1 MKNQWRLVS
10 ALVIVFVIIVFAILN
25 VEPVRINFG
34 VASVHWPLILVI
46 VITLILGVVTAVLM
60 ATINESKAK
69 TAHDKAMAAAEAKI
83 AKLTAEN
90 KSLTLRLNNKGK
102 QGRERDM
109 KTTTPAPTEN
119 K

>member
-25 VEPVRINFG
+25 VEPVRVNFG

-60 ATINESKAK
+60 ATVNESKERSR
-69 TAHDKAMAAAEAKI
+69 HEKALAAAQAKI
-83 AKLTAEN
+83 DKLTAEN

-102 QGRERDM
+102 QTRSSETQ
-109 KTTTPAPTEN
+109 KPTVTGQ